1 MTTRSND
8 PLESAVTDDRE
19 AALNRSDNGDV
30 ARPDDRD
37 RAGDLDRPD
46 DNGHSTDT
54 DRSMEGDRS
63 MDGDRTME
71 GDRTMDGDRSMEADR
86 TMDADQSTGSTDTDR
101 SMEMNRSTDDGSPDR
116 STGDA
121 TTTDADPL
129 VPGEAAVDFKAR
141 WVVIQQAFVDDP
153 RTAVTDADRLVGDV
167 LQRLSTTFD
176 EQHSG
181 LERQWNDGE
190 PSTEDL
196 RSALQRYRAFFER
209 LLTL

>member
-30 ARPDDRD
+30 DRPDDRD

-46 DNGHSTDT
+46 DNGHSTQT
-54 DRSMEGDRS
+54 DRSMES
-63 MDGDRTME
+63 
-71 GDRTMDGDRSMEADR
+71 DRTMDGDR
-86 TMDADQSTGSTDTDR
+86 TMDTDQSTGSTDTDR
-101 SMEMNRSTDDGSPDR
+101 SMEMDRSTDDGSLDR
-116 STGDA
+116 STDDA
-121 TTTDADPL
+121 TTDADPL

-141 WVVIQQAFVDDP
+141 WVVIQQGFVDDP